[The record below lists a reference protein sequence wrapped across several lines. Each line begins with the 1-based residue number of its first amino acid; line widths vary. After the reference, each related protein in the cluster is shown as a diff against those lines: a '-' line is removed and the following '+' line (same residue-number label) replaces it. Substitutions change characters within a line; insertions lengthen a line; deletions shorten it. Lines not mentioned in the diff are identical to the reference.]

1 MIHKKTR
8 LCVLLAVFAA
18 APAFAQN
25 VAVVNGTAIPKSRAD
40 ALIAQLV
47 KQGQK
52 DSPQLHDAV
61 RDELINRE
69 ILMQEAVREGIPT
82 RADVKAQV
90 AVAQQTVVLR
100 SLIEDYVAKN
110 KPSDA
115 EVKARY
121 DELVKQAGGK
131 EYHLHHILV
140 DNEQQ
145 AKDLIAK
152 IKGGAKFEDLAKQFS
167 KDPGSGKN
175 GGDLDWANPKTYVP
189 EFAAAAEKL
198 QKGQMTDTPVHT
210 QFGWHIIKLEDRRQK
225 GAPPFDQI
233 KDRILASLVHRKAQE
248 VGQKLRDGAQLEFV
262 DPALKAEVEEESKIR
277 PAPAPAKK

>member
-1 MIHKKTR
+1 MIHKNTR
-8 LCVLLAVFAA
+8 LCVMLAVFAA

-40 ALIAQLV
+40 ALIEQLV
-47 KQGQK
+47 KQGQQ
-52 DSPQLHDAV
+52 DTPQLHQAV
-61 RDELINRE
+61 RDELVNRE
-69 ILMQEAVREGIPT
+69 ILMQEAVREGVPN

-100 SLIEDYVAKN
+100 AMIEDYAAKN

-121 DELVKQAGGK
+121 DELIKQAGGK

-198 QKGQMTDTPVHT
+198 QKGQMTATPVHT
-210 QFGWHIIKLEDRRQK
+210 QFGWHIIRVDDIRDI
-225 GAPPFDQI
+225 APPPLDQVKGQI
-233 KDRILASLVHRKAQE
+233 VQQMQQEKLQAFEQNLRAKA
-248 VGQKLRDGAQLEFV
+248 
-262 DPALKAEVEEESKIR
+262 KIQ
-277 PAPAPAKK
+277 

>member
-1 MIHKKTR
+1 MIHKRTR
-8 LCVLLAVFAA
+8 LWVMLAALAA
-18 APAFAQN
+18 TPAFAQN
-25 VAVVNGTAIPKSRAD
+25 IAVVNGTAIPKARAD
-40 ALIAQLV
+40 ALVAQLV

-52 DSPQLHDAV
+52 DTPQLHDAV
-61 RDELINRE
+61 KQELINRE
-69 ILMQEAVREGIPT
+69 ILMQEAVREGIPN
-82 RADVKAQV
+82 RDDVKAQM
-90 AVAQQTVVLR
+90 AVAQQSVVLH

-140 DNEQQ
+140 DNEKQ

-152 IKGGAKFEDLAKQFS
+152 IKAGAKFEDLAKKFS

-175 GGDLDWANPKTYVP
+175 GGDLDWANPSTYVP

-198 QKGQMTDTPVHT
+198 KKGQMTDTPVHT
-210 QFGWHIIKLEDRRQK
+210 QFGWHIIRVDDIRDIT
-225 GAPPFDQI
+225 PPPLDQ
-233 KDRILASLVHRKAQE
+233 VKAQIVQQIQQE
-248 VGQKLRDGAQLEFV
+248 KLQAFEQSLRA
-262 DPALKAEVEEESKIR
+262 KAKIQ
-277 PAPAPAKK
+277 

>member
-1 MIHKKTR
+1 MTHKMSR
-8 LCVLLAVFAA
+8 LCVMLAAFAA

-25 VAVVNGTAIPKSRAD
+25 IAVVNGTAIPKSRAD
-40 ALIAQLV
+40 ALVAQLV
-47 KQGQK
+47 KQGQQ
-52 DSPQLHDAV
+52 DTPQLHQAV
-61 RDELINRE
+61 KDELVNRE
-69 ILMQEAVREGIPT
+69 ILMQEAVREGIPN

-90 AVAQQTVVLR
+90 AVAQQSVVLHP
-100 SLIEDYVAKN
+100 LIEDYVAKN

-121 DELVKQAGGK
+121 DQLTKQAGGK

-152 IKGGAKFEDLAKQFS
+152 IKAGASFEDLAKQFS

-175 GGDLDWANPKTYVP
+175 GGDLDWSDPKAYVP

-198 QKGQMTDTPVHT
+198 QKGQMTDAPVHT
-210 QFGWHIIKLEDRRQK
+210 QFGWHIIRVDDVRQTPP
-225 GAPPFDQI
+225 PPFEQ
-233 KDRILASLVHRKAQE
+233 VKAQIAQQMQQE
-248 VGQKLRDGAQLEFV
+248 KLQAFEEDLRS
-262 DPALKAEVEEESKIR
+262 KAKVQ
-277 PAPAPAKK
+277 

>member
-8 LCVLLAVFAA
+8 LCVLVAVFAA

-40 ALIAQLV
+40 ALISQLV
-47 KQGQK
+47 KQGQQ
-52 DSPQLHDAV
+52 DTPQLHQAV
-61 RDELINRE
+61 RDELVNRE

-100 SLIEDYVAKN
+100 AMIEDYVTKN

-121 DELVKQAGGK
+121 DELIKQAGGN

-198 QKGQMTDTPVHT
+198 KKGQMTDTPVHT
-210 QFGWHIIKLEDRRQK
+210 QFGWHIIRVDDIRAVKPPPLDQVKGQIVQQMQQEKLQAFEQ
-225 GAPPFDQI
+225 
-233 KDRILASLVHRKAQE
+233 SLRAKA
-248 VGQKLRDGAQLEFV
+248 K
-262 DPALKAEVEEESKIR
+262 VE
-277 PAPAPAKK
+277 

>member
-8 LCVLLAVFAA
+8 LCVMLAAFVA

-40 ALIAQLV
+40 ALIEQLV
-47 KQGQK
+47 KQGQQ
-52 DSPQLHDAV
+52 DTPQLHQAV
-61 RDELINRE
+61 RDELVNRE
-69 ILMQEAVREGIPT
+69 ILMQEAVREGVPS

-100 SLIEDYVAKN
+100 AMIEDYVAKN

-121 DELVKQAGGK
+121 DDLVKQAGGK

-210 QFGWHIIKLEDRRQK
+210 QFGWHIIRVDDVRDI
-225 GAPPFDQI
+225 APPPLDQVKGQI
-233 KDRILASLVHRKAQE
+233 VQQMQQEKLQAFEQTLRAKA
-248 VGQKLRDGAQLEFV
+248 
-262 DPALKAEVEEESKIR
+262 KIQ
-277 PAPAPAKK
+277 

>member
-1 MIHKKTR
+1 MTLKKTR
-8 LCVLLAVFAA
+8 LWVLMAAFAA

-25 VAVVNGTAIPKSRAD
+25 IAVVNGTPIPKARVD
-40 ALIAQLV
+40 ALVDQLV
-47 KQGQK
+47 HQGQQ
-52 DSPQLHDAV
+52 DSPQLQAAV
-61 RDELINRE
+61 REELINRE
-69 ILMQEAVREGIPT
+69 ILMQEAARRGIPT
-82 RADVKAQV
+82 RPDVKAQV

-100 SLIEDYVAKN
+100 ALIEDFLKN
-110 KPSDA
+110 NQPTDE

-121 DELVKQAGGK
+121 DALVKDAGGK

-152 IKGGAKFEDLAKQFS
+152 IKAGASFEDLAKQYS

-175 GGDLDWANPKTYVP
+175 GGDLDWSDPKAYVP

-210 QFGWHIIKLEDRRQK
+210 QYGWHIIRLDDTRDITPPPLDQVRPQIVQQIQQEKLQAFEEN
-225 GAPPFDQI
+225 
-233 KDRILASLVHRKAQE
+233 LRKNA
-248 VGQKLRDGAQLEFV
+248 
-262 DPALKAEVEEESKIR
+262 KIQ
-277 PAPAPAKK
+277 

>member
-1 MIHKKTR
+1 MTLKNTR
-8 LCVLLAVFAA
+8 YWVLLAAFAA

-25 VAVVNGTAIPKSRAD
+25 IAVVNGTPIPKSRAD

-47 KQGQK
+47 QQGQQ
-52 DSPQLHDAV
+52 DSPKLQQAV
-61 RDELINRE
+61 REELVNRE
-69 ILMQEAVREGIPT
+69 ILMQEAIREGIPSKP
-82 RADVKAQV
+82 DVKAQV

-100 SLIEDYVAKN
+100 ALIENYMKQN
-110 KPSDA
+110 QPTDA
-115 EVKARY
+115 EVKAKY
-121 DELVKQAGGK
+121 DELVKQIGGK

-152 IKGGAKFEDLAKQFS
+152 IKAGASFEDLAKQYS

-175 GGDLDWANPKTYVP
+175 GGDLDWSDPKAYVP

-210 QFGWHIIKLEDRRQK
+210 QFGWHIIRVDDVRQTPP
-225 GAPPFDQI
+225 PPFEQ
-233 KDRILASLVHRKAQE
+233 VKAQIAQQMQQE
-248 VGQKLRDGAQLEFV
+248 KLQAFEEDLRS
-262 DPALKAEVEEESKIR
+262 KAKIQ
-277 PAPAPAKK
+277 

>member
-1 MIHKKTR
+1 MIHQKTR
-8 LCVLLAVFAA
+8 LCVMLAAFAA

-40 ALIAQLV
+40 ALISQLV
-47 KQGQK
+47 KQGQQ
-52 DSPQLHDAV
+52 DTPQLHQAV
-61 RDELINRE
+61 RDELVNRE
-69 ILMQEAVREGIPT
+69 ILMQEAVREGVPS
-82 RADVKAQV
+82 RPDVKAQV

-100 SLIEDYVAKN
+100 AMIEDFATKN

-210 QFGWHIIKLEDRRQK
+210 QFGWHIIRVDDIRDI
-225 GAPPFDQI
+225 APPPLDQVKGQI
-233 KDRILASLVHRKAQE
+233 VQQMQQEKLQAFEQNLRAKA
-248 VGQKLRDGAQLEFV
+248 
-262 DPALKAEVEEESKIR
+262 KIQ
-277 PAPAPAKK
+277 